1 MNFQVGDLLR
11 YEQSKNI
18 HANRPHMISYCV
30 VLEADSVMGKVF
42 WLENQYEQYLS
53 WVSIYGS
60 FEKVK

>member
-18 HANRPHMISYCV
+18 HAYRPHMISYCV

>member
-11 YEQSKNI
+11 YNKVRI
-18 HANRPHMISYCV
+18 YANRPNLISYCV
-30 VLEADSVMGKVF
+30 VLESDSVMGKVF
-42 WLENQYEQYLS
+42 WLEDQYEQYLS

>member
-11 YEQSKNI
+11 YEQSKSI
-18 HANRPHMISYCV
+18 HPHRPNMISYCV

-42 WLENQYEQYLS
+42 WLEKQYVQYLS
-53 WVSIYGS
+53 WVNIYGS